1 MKNKEIEELLKG
13 MRDVSNTE
21 GCYMNLDRDLVKLL
35 LSYIEQLE
43 NKNESL
49 LEDRKQLLN
58 LVKQLENNRDK
69 AIEILD
75 VYGTYRSETADLL
88 YEALKGDSDESR

>member
-43 NKNESL
+43 N
-49 LEDRKQLLN
+49 
-58 LVKQLENNRDK
+58 NRDK
-69 AIEILD
+69 AIRTL
-75 VYGTYRSETADLL
+75 ETLKGSARWEKHL
-88 YEALKGDSDESR
+88 YEVDYIKYILKGDSDDE